1 MHAIDF
7 NLLLDLD
14 TLLREG
20 SVAGAARALHISA
33 PAMSRRLARLRE
45 AAGDPLFV
53 AAGRG
58 LAPTQRA
65 LDMHDRVRATIEEVQ
80 SIFLPPTLDLPNL
93 ARSFTL
99 RASDGFV
106 GAWATR
112 LVSAMTQEAP
122 GVSLCFVPR
131 ADRNTALLRSGEVDL
146 DIGVAAAL
154 EADIVD
160 EALFESSF
168 VGVVRHGHPLFAKCA
183 GGSGGSGSSPGL
195 QISRRKISLKQFVAW
210 PHISA
215 SQRGSGISRLDAAL
229 EAAGVRRRIAIVAPG
244 VQAAL
249 VMAATSD
256 FIAAMPEPF
265 ARWGQAHHRLH
276 LFALPVAT
284 PVVQVSQRWH
294 KRHQVDPAHRWL
306 REHVRVICDGI
317 RSSSSRSSS
326 SRSRSSSNSS

>member
-1 MHAIDF
+1 MVMLDF
-7 NLLLDLD
+7 NLMLDLD
-14 TLLREG
+14 ALLREG
-20 SVAGAARALHISA
+20 SVVGAARALHISS

-80 SIFLPPTLDLPNL
+80 SIFLPETLDLSRL
-93 ARSFTL
+93 ERTFTL

-106 GAWATR
+106 GAWATQ
-112 LVSAMTQEAP
+112 LVTAMMREAP
-122 GVSLCFVPR
+122 GASLRFVPR
-131 ADRNTALLRSGEVDL
+131 ADRRTEVLRSGEVDL
-146 DIGVAAAL
+146 DIGIAAANDP
-154 EADIVD
+154 EIVD
-160 EALFESSF
+160 EALFEASF
-168 VGVVRHGHPLFAKCA
+168 VGVVRRGHPLFAKAA
-183 GGSGGSGSSPGL
+183 GRPGV
-195 QISRRKISLKQFVAW
+195 SRRKISLKQLVAW

-229 EAAGVRRRIAIVAPG
+229 DAALEAAGLQRRIAIVAPG

-265 ARWGQAHHRLH
+265 ARWGQEHHRLQ
-276 LFALPVAT
+276 LFALPIVA
-284 PVVQVSQRWH
+284 PVVQVSQSWH

-306 REHVRVICDGI
+306 REHVRAICGPGGLGAP
-317 RSSSSRSSS
+317 SRA
-326 SRSRSSSNSS
+326 